1 MTVNALP
8 MQEDL
13 IIPLGVEVW
22 KSDVYTL
29 SFNEFE
35 VGQEVYLED
44 LQSGKTFQINPED
57 EYHFVANSG
66 DELHRF
72 NLHFGNALNISEL
85 QTKKEISI
93 YAFNHKVYFS
103 ANYRISGMLEV
114 IDISGKQ
121 VYSTDISNQKFHSFV
136 LTQEGIYLVRF
147 IGNTISNSTKI
158 FIP

>member
-1 MTVNALP
+1 

-44 LQSGKTFQINPED
+44 LQSSKTFQINPED

-66 DELHRF
+66 DKLHRF
-72 NLHFGNALNISEL
+72 NLHFGNALNIEENDTNAL
-85 QTKKEISI
+85 NI
-93 YAFNHKVYFS
+93 YSLDSKIF
-103 ANYRISGMLEV
+103 I
-114 IDISGKQ
+114 Q
-121 VYSTDISNQKFHSFV
+121 STDILKGDLEIYNMVGQKVFSTN
-136 LTQEGIYLVRF
+136 LSGKDYYQIPIRLPEGIYVVNLKNSKF
-147 IGNTISNSTKI
+147 IISEKV
-158 FIP
+158 FIK